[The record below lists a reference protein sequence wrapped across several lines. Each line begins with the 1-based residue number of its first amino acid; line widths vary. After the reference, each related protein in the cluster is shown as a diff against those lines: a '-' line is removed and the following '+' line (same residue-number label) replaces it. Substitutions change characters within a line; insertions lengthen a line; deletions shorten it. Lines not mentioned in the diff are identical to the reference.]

1 MDAKAHDKIAEKMV
15 KADLNGAYISVK
27 KSPNEQLL
35 SLEGII
41 CKETA
46 RSFVII
52 ARDNKQKI
60 LLKQGNIFT
69 IRLPYRE
76 GKMCLTVDLWGD
88 MLLYKG
94 SERTKIKFK
103 EKQGN
108 GDWPHYKQVKS
119 RMLQFETI

>member
-1 MDAKAHDKIAEKMV
+1 MEAKAHDKIAEKMV
-15 KADLNGAYISVK
+15 KADFNGAYISVK
-27 KSPNEQLL
+27 NSTNDQLL

-41 CKETA
+41 CKETS

-52 ARDNKQKI
+52 TRDDKQKT
-60 LLKQGNIFT
+60 LLKSGNTFT

-76 GKMCLTVDLWGD
+76 GKTVLTVDLWGD

-103 EKQGN
+103 EKQGT
-108 GDWPHYKQVKS
+108 GDWPHYKHVKS
-119 RMLQFETI
+119 RML